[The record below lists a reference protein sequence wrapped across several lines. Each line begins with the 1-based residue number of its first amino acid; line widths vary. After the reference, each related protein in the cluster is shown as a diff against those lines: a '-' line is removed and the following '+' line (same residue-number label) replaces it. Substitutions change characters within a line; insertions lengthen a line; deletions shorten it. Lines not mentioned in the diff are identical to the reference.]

1 MPAKRRAVLN
11 NLAQFTASPAD
22 AIAGKPRPY
31 GPRGAACHMDTK
43 DSVGASL
50 LAMDVNDYAKIQDE
64 RGVLETIAGKPA
76 PTSIRDKP
84 GNRQEQIRTPQKLGK
99 PCSYGPR
106 GAACHMDTKDSVG
119 ASLLAI
125 GPAQPAFMAPDTPPS
140 GASPFPQGHAINR
153 NQRLKRSTSEYW
165 VFAVRVS
172 SSLRRAEFCACSEV
186 WSASSEMLLMLRL
199 ISSATALC
207 SSVAAAI

>member
-11 NLAQFTASPAD
+11 NLAQFAASPAD
-22 AIAGKPRPY
+22 AIAGKPCPY

-64 RGVLETIAGKPA
+64 CGVLETIAGKPA

-84 GNRQEQIRTPQKLGK
+84 GTRQEQIRTPQKLGK

-106 GAACHMDTKDSVG
+106 GAATMG
-119 ASLLAI
+119 
-125 GPAQPAFMAPDTPPS
+125 
-140 GASPFPQGHAINR
+140 
-153 NQRLKRSTSEYW
+153 
-165 VFAVRVS
+165 
-172 SSLRRAEFCACSEV
+172 
-186 WSASSEMLLMLRL
+186 
-199 ISSATALC
+199 TARTLWG
-207 SSVAAAI
+207 